1 MNCIHILYTRT
12 FGGPHNQVVQLA
24 TKKDKKQ
31 HIIVAPKGISKFESI
46 HNNSDIIYCPLS
58 LWRPTK
64 RNIPTVL
71 IFPLIV
77 IFDIIRLSLKLKKH
91 LNSNIAV
98 INYGSLYITGLI
110 FSRIY
115 GLKSISE
122 MPGLFTP
129 KPFRKIVGKIHK
141 FLADRILLTGKS
153 VAAAYGL
160 EINDF
165 NKVFFPP
172 IRKEVIAEKNMKKGV
187 LTIGTLGNRNWQK
200 AHERCLE
207 IAHSL
212 KDNNIEFNWI
222 IQGQNS
228 NGQENYY
235 QRNVIDKAIDL
246 NLNEVKF
253 VTNMSPS
260 ELFSQIDLFVLT
272 SKVEGVPT
280 VVLESC
286 VNDVPAISLPVGA
299 VEELIPVFDNL
310 TVLPDTQSIVNFI
323 SQKRKEILEN
333 RIIVCDYSNKLKKLE
348 QVNTL
353 FFKPHYEALDF

>member
-24 TKKDKKQ
+24 IKKGKRR
-31 HIIVAPKGISKFESI
+31 HIIIAPKGISKFEAI
-46 HNNSDIIYCPLS
+46 HNNNDIIYCPLR

-71 IFPLIV
+71 FFPLIL
-77 IFDIIRLSLKLKKH
+77 ILDTIRLSFKLKSH
-91 LNSNIAV
+91 LNSNTAV
-98 INYGSLYITGLI
+98 INYGSLYITGLV
-110 FSRIY
+110 FSKTH

-122 MPGLFTP
+122 IPGLFTP
-129 KPFRKIVGKIHK
+129 KPFRKIIGNTHK
-141 FLADRILLTGKS
+141 FLADKILLTGKS
-153 VAAAYGL
+153 VAAAYGI

-172 IRKEVIAEKNMKKGV
+172 IRKEVIAEKSKKKGV

-200 AHERCLE
+200 AHERCVE

-212 KDNNIEFNWI
+212 NNNNVDFNWI
-222 IQGQNS
+222 IQGRNS
-228 NGQENYY
+228 KGQENYY
-235 QRNVIDKAIDL
+235 QHDVMDKAIDL
-246 NLNEVKF
+246 KLNMVNF
-253 VTNMSPS
+253 VSNMSPS

-286 VNDVPAISLPVGA
+286 VNGVHTISLSVGA
-299 VEELIPVFDNL
+299 VEELTPVFDNL
-310 TVLPDTQSIVNFI
+310 TVLPDTDSIANF
-323 SQKRKEILEN
+323 ILEN
-333 RIIVCDYSNKLKKLE
+333 RQEIIDARKMVCDYSEKQKKLE
-348 QVNTL
+348 EVNTL

>member
-1 MNCIHILYTRT
+1 M
-12 FGGPHNQVVQLA
+12 QLA
-24 TKKDKKQ
+24 TKMDKRQ
-31 HIIVAPKGISKFESI
+31 HIILAPKGISKFEAI
-46 HNNSDIIYCPLS
+46 NNNKDIIYCPIS

-64 RNIPTVL
+64 RNIPIVL
-71 IFPLIV
+71 IFPLIL
-77 IFDIIRLSLKLKKH
+77 IFDTIRLSQKLKKY
-91 LNSNIAV
+91 LNSDAV
-98 INYGSLYITGLI
+98 ILNYGSLYITGLV
-110 FSRIY
+110 FSKIY

-122 MPGLFTP
+122 IPGLFTP
-129 KPFRKIVGKIHK
+129 RPFRKIIGNTHR
-141 FLADRILLTGKS
+141 FLADRILFTGKS

-172 IRKEVIAEKNMKKGV
+172 IRKEVIAEQSLKKGI

-200 AHERCLE
+200 AHERCVE
-207 IAHSL
+207 IAHTL
-212 KDNNIEFNWI
+212 KMNNIDFNWI
-222 IQGQNS
+222 IQGRNS
-228 NGQENYY
+228 KGQENNY
-235 QRNVIDKAIDL
+235 QHNVIDKAIHL

-253 VTNMSPS
+253 VSDMSPS

-286 VNDVPAISLPVGA
+286 VNGVPAISLPVGA
-299 VEELIPVFDNL
+299 VEELTSVFDNL
-310 TVLPDTQSIVNFI
+310 TVLPDTYSMASFI
-323 SQKRKEILEN
+323 TEKRHEILDN
-333 RIIVCDYSNKLKKLE
+333 RKIVYDYSDKLKKLE